1 MNASGLYRSK
11 FDERRGPVTYLQQ
24 TIGYVFDRLETTYT
38 PPSDPRMTV
47 GKAKEV
53 TGLSGWADLDEI
65 AGSGIEPT
73 PQLVSG
79 EVYAGRVHLVHS
91 KPG

>member
-1 MNASGLYRSK
+1 
-11 FDERRGPVTYLQQ
+11 
-24 TIGYVFDRLETTYT
+24 
-38 PPSDPRMTV
+38 MTV

-65 AGSGIEPT
+65 AGGGIELT